1 MPAATN
7 DPRPT
12 VTWEDRRVRA
22 DRDVILEDRPL
33 EFDVSA
39 ERIRIVRQ
47 DGLRSEK
54 DVIADRTFRGNVR
67 ARLETRVR
75 ADGRGPVNSHVRSDD
90 DVITDFGSPREPEV
104 TGRKSVTDDHVV
116 VNNRP
121 GLIVGSSPIT
131 GPDSPRHLYPTW
143 RPRYSHHIQVP
154 GLMLSVGHGRCI
166 SKGRDRFDGK
176 EM

>member
-1 MPAATN
+1 VARR
-7 DPRPT
+7 RPHREGSFRD
-12 VTWEDRRVRA
+12 VSRHDGAGGDERSPPDCHPWEDRRVRA

-54 DVIADRTFRGNVR
+54 DVIADRTLRGNVR

-90 DVITDFGSPREPEV
+90 DVITDFGSLAYEPEV

-121 GLIVGSSPIT
+121 RSNRRIL
-131 GPDSPRHLYPTW
+131 PDNGVSTLLVVFVSDGF
-143 RPRYSHHIQVP
+143 RPCYSHI
-154 GLMLSVGHGRCI
+154 
-166 SKGRDRFDGK
+166 
-176 EM
+176 